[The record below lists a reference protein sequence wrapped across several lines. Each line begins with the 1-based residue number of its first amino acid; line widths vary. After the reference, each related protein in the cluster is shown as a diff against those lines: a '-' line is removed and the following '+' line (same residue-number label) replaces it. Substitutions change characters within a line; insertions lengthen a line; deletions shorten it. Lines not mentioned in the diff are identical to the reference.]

1 MRLDR
6 YLPIRSGISGS
17 SGRNAKQ
24 SGFEYDPFSTFY
36 SAFLEG
42 GAGRGREGPAVDK
55 ILLWGI
61 NPKVKIDSHS
71 TPITRFR
78 GFLQALL
85 SCHSCLVINYIP
97 KDRYAHNPK
106 VGGSNPSPATNLF
119 NWLHQKLPL
128 APNSS
133 ARVVP
138 ASGFLQPDAYCPS
151 WPSRKYSSWSGCWR
165 GASTP
170 FGR

>member
-106 VGGSNPSPATNLF
+106 VGGSNPTT
-119 NWLHQKLPL
+119 KL
-128 APNSS
+128 
-133 ARVVP
+133 
-138 ASGFLQPDAYCPS
+138 LQPFAEIL
-151 WPSRKYSSWSGCWR
+151 RTLE
-165 GASTP
+165 TP
-170 FGR
+170 TTATRPLEH